1 MMRLLASLLL
11 LASIET
17 LTLAN
22 PAPRAGKHLRPV
34 IEKRQSFDQ
43 GEPINGK
50 GKGAPILGIASH
62 WREFRALLLIPDCR
76 WHEQAIGPPESG

>member
-1 MMRLLASLLL
+1 MRLLASLLL
-11 LASIET
+11 FASIES
-17 LTLAN
+17 LALAN
-22 PAPRAGKHLRPV
+22 PAPKVGKHLRPV

-62 WREFRALLLIPDCR
+62 LRERCILSLIQTCR
-76 WHEQAIGPPESG
+76 WHEQAIGPPKSG